1 VPGGRHSRPQDF
13 TQVDH
18 VAVRSHGLSPGK
30 RFQAPYGYARIHTP
44 GVGQTAVYPSNV
56 ILEVDTGAIRDLAA
70 ALNAARKREPSIEI
84 LAQLERKV
92 LHAIQQRST
101 SIELAQDEAQAL
113 RNVLQRRAYDQ
124 RNTQEGTDYM
134 DLADRI
140 TQDLETDEPPL
151 ITTESTNE

>member
-1 VPGGRHSRPQDF
+1 
-13 TQVDH
+13 
-18 VAVRSHGLSPGK
+18 
-30 RFQAPYGYARIHTP
+30 
-44 GVGQTAVYPSNV
+44 V